1 MAMLEKCIFCKDG
14 TGSCSYYQSRGIE
27 ILYNAEVKKAS
38 GCESKD
44 YAVKDRL

>member
-1 MAMLEKCIFCKDG
+1 MLEKCIFCKDG
-14 TGSCSYYQSRGIE
+14 TGSCSYYQGRRIE
-27 ILYNAEVKKAS
+27 ILYNAEVETTN